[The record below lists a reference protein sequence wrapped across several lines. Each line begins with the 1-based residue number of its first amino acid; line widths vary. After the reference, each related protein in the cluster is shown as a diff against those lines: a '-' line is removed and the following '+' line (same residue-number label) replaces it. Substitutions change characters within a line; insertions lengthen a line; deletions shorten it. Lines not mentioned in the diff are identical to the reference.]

1 MPPLLPTR
9 RRLRCRSTSCLLCIG
24 LVALYHSL
32 LAGLLMHYWVA
43 SSAGLQHEKLE
54 LVGRVSELSGRV
66 SALQQE
72 AAARE
77 ALRQMRPLPR
87 SVDSLQP
94 APKPELQVAPQL
106 QAAAKAPRA
115 VQPASAPP
123 PSSRCSRE
131 ASEAPPPDPKA
142 SSESVILVGNRTRI
156 TLLTA
161 ATLRLEHLSAAAP
174 AGRFDDR
181 ASFAFVNRRRPRYPR
196 YTG

>member
-54 LVGRVSELSGRV
+54 LAGRVSELSGRV

-77 ALRQMRPLPR
+77 ALRQMRPLAR
-87 SVDSLQP
+87 SVDSLQA
-94 APKPELQVAPQL
+94 APKPELKAAP
-106 QAAAKAPRA
+106 KAPRA

-123 PSSRCSRE
+123 PSRCSRE
-131 ASEAPPPDPKA
+131 APSAPPPDPKA